1 MSSWKAKKLGKL
13 TQDRVLL
20 ELEVNSPPISGRVA
34 RHCVPPVIST
44 SDNIQCILR
53 MGVTSRVP
61 GDCWTPRDAHP
72 SQHASATLHVR
83 QTHGGCP
90 ARASRDSD
98 SPYGDRIAVR
108 YRPCGGGD
116 ASAASGWVA
125 RQGALGDAGWWCPWS
140 RAVGA

>member
-1 MSSWKAKKLGKL
+1 
-13 TQDRVLL
+13 
-20 ELEVNSPPISGRVA
+20 
-34 RHCVPPVIST
+34 PVIST

-125 RQGALGDAGWWCPWS
+125 RQGALGDAGWWVSLESGSGRDHSARHKTVGRTGTRVRSVRAGRKTDATPWQRPLTS
-140 RAVGA
+140 V